1 MTSPLNLICTRTPAG
16 LVVMR
21 CLGYFFQPGPLFALM
36 ELSCFAS
43 VFQIPV
49 RDSQFPD
56 RDSSLPPQTRKMA
69 LPEKFL
75 RTAVVLACGIALAG
89 CVSAP
94 DDLLASTAIVAEL
107 PRESGPLVEA
117 ARFSAGRPGE
127 APPGGW
133 SPFVVS
139 PFASRTEYRLV
150 AGNPHAVLEARADGS
165 ASGFY
170 RRVHID
176 PRRHPVVEWRWRVL
190 EPLAGV
196 DPRVPSRDDSPA
208 RLVICFHGD
217 AKRLDIGERN
227 TLRLYKALT
236 GEMLPY
242 AMLMYV
248 WASDAPVGS
257 IASSVYTEKIQMIVV
272 ESGDSRAGEWNEFR
286 RNVLEDYRQAFGEE
300 PSDIVAVGVMT
311 DADDTRAK
319 TRAQYGDISFKPAQ

>member
-1 MTSPLNLICTRTPAG
+1 MS
-16 LVVMR
+16 
-21 CLGYFFQPGPLFALM
+21 
-36 ELSCFAS
+36 
-43 VFQIPV
+43 
-49 RDSQFPD
+49 
-56 RDSSLPPQTRKMA
+56 
-69 LPEKFL
+69 LPEKLL
-75 RTAVVLACGIALAG
+75 RNAARLACGVVLAG
-89 CVSAP
+89 CASTSP
-94 DDLLASTAIVAEL
+94 DDLLASTAIIAEL
-107 PRESGPLVEA
+107 PRESGALVEA
-117 ARFSAGRPGE
+117 ARFSAGRVGE
-127 APPGGW
+127 APPGDW

-150 AGNPHAVLEARADGS
+150 ESNPRVVLEARADGS

-170 RRVHID
+170 RRIHID

-190 EPLAGV
+190 EPLART

-217 AKRLDIGERN
+217 AKRLDIGERS

-248 WASDAPVGS
+248 WASDAPVGT

-272 ESGDSRAGEWNEFR
+272 ENGGSRTGKWREFR
-286 RNVLEDYRQAFGEE
+286 RNVLEDYRHAFGEE

-311 DADDTRAK
+311 DADDTRGKA
-319 TRAQYGDISFKPAQ
+319 RAQYGDISFRPAQ

>member
-1 MTSPLNLICTRTPAG
+1 
-16 LVVMR
+16 
-21 CLGYFFQPGPLFALM
+21 
-36 ELSCFAS
+36 
-43 VFQIPV
+43 
-49 RDSQFPD
+49 
-56 RDSSLPPQTRKMA
+56 MA
-69 LPEKFL
+69 LSEKLL
-75 RTAVVLACGIALAG
+75 RSAAALACGLALCA
-89 CVSAP
+89 CASAP
-94 DDLLASTAIVAEL
+94 VDELLASTAIVAEL
-107 PRESGPLVEA
+107 PVENGKRVEA
-117 ARFSAGRPGE
+117 AQFSAGRVGE

-150 AGNPHAVLEARADGS
+150 GSHASNVLEARANSS

-170 RRVHID
+170 RRIHID

-190 EPLAGV
+190 EPLARA

-248 WASDAPVGS
+248 WASDAPVGVV
-257 IASSVYTEKIQMIVV
+257 ASSAHTEKIQMIVV
-272 ESGDSRAGEWNEFR
+272 ENGNGRSGKWRNFR
-286 RNVLEDYRQAFGEE
+286 RNVLEDYRHAFGEE

-319 TRAQYGDISFKPAQ
+319 ARAQYGDITFRPAQ

>member
-1 MTSPLNLICTRTPAG
+1 MPCRVPPASFVHAARIVREQSIATAPKRRARVKLPMCARRSSAGPSADVSDAVEYLG
-16 LVVMR
+16 LVPEM
-21 CLGYFFQPGPLFALM
+21 
-36 ELSCFAS
+36 S
-43 VFQIPV
+43 
-49 RDSQFPD
+49 
-56 RDSSLPPQTRKMA
+56 
-69 LPEKFL
+69 LPEKLL
-75 RTAVVLACGIALAG
+75 RNAARLACGVVLAS
-89 CVSAP
+89 CVSTSP
-94 DDLLASTAIVAEL
+94 DELLASRAVVAEL
-107 PRESGPLVEA
+107 PRESGALVEA
-117 ARFSAGRPGE
+117 ARFSAGRAGE
-127 APPGGW
+127 ALPGGW

-150 AGNPHAVLEARADGS
+150 ESNPRVVLEARADGS

-170 RRVHID
+170 RRIHID

-190 EPLAGV
+190 EPLART

-272 ESGDSRAGEWNEFR
+272 ESGGGRTGKWRDFR
-286 RNVLEDYRQAFGEE
+286 RNVLEDYRHAFGEE

-319 TRAQYGDISFKPAQ
+319 ARAQYGDITFRAAQ

>member
-1 MTSPLNLICTRTPAG
+1 M
-16 LVVMR
+16 
-21 CLGYFFQPGPLFALM
+21 
-36 ELSCFAS
+36 
-43 VFQIPV
+43 
-49 RDSQFPD
+49 
-56 RDSSLPPQTRKMA
+56 
-69 LPEKFL
+69 
-75 RTAVVLACGIALAG
+75 
-89 CVSAP
+89 
-94 DDLLASTAIVAEL
+94 
-107 PRESGPLVEA
+107 
-117 ARFSAGRPGE
+117 
-127 APPGGW
+127 
-133 SPFVVS
+133 
-139 PFASRTEYRLV
+139 
-150 AGNPHAVLEARADGS
+150 LEARADGS

-170 RRVHID
+170 RRIHID

-190 EPLAGV
+190 EPLAGA

-272 ESGDSRAGEWNEFR
+272 ESGDSRAGEWSEFR

>member
-21 CLGYFFQPGPLFALM
+21 CFGYFFQPGPLLALM
-36 ELSCFAS
+36 KPSCPFTG
-43 VFQIPV
+43 FPV
-49 RDSQFPD
+49 AHSDST
-56 RDSSLPPQTRKMA
+56 LPPQTRKMT

-75 RTAVVLACGIALAG
+75 RTAAALACGAALCG

-94 DDLLASTAIVAEL
+94 DDLLVSTAIVAEL

-117 ARFSAGRPGE
+117 APFSAGRVGE
-127 APPGGW
+127 APPRW

-150 AGNPHAVLEARADGS
+150 NGNPGAVLEARADGS

-170 RRVHID
+170 RRIHID
-176 PRRHPVVEWRWRVL
+176 PRLHPVIEWRWRIL
-190 EPLAGV
+190 EPLAGT

-217 AKRLDIGERN
+217 PKRLDIGERN

-236 GEMLPY
+236 REMLPY

-248 WASDAPVGS
+248 WASDAPVGTV
-257 IASSVYTEKIQMIVV
+257 ASSGYTDKIQMIVV
-272 ESGDSRAGEWNEFR
+272 ENGGRRPRQLRGFR
-286 RNVLEDYRQAFGEE
+286 RHRLQGH
-300 PSDIVAVGVMT
+300 P
-311 DADDTRAK
+311 
-319 TRAQYGDISFKPAQ
+319 PA